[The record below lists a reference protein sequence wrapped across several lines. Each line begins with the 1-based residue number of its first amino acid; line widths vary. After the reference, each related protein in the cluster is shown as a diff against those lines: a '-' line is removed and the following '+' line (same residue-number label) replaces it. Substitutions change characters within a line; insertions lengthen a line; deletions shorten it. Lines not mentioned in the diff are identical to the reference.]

1 MKKPS
6 YLVFAV
12 KASGKSFCGQT
23 VGQSADIWGEGGL
36 AKSSYNFY
44 SG

>member
-1 MKKPS
+1 MH
-6 YLVFAV
+6 V
-12 KASGKSFCGQT
+12 KGTFKYYMTHQEGGGAQT
-23 VGQSADIWGEGGL
+23 VRVPSNGGEGDL